1 MARGNT
7 DWAGFWS
14 GDANSDAAEALARA
28 IGLGGGSDT
37 PAAPAAPAAPP
48 ASPAATLYDSLMKQ
62 SQEARQ
68 KLHNTYGIGVR
79 TNPTQSQMRISE
91 WITSNESNINR
102 LAFQLN
108 DANNKIA
115 ELESGK
121 NVDTSAPDASVVG
134 DVTARIPVLPTA
146 KPTISPAWY
155 ERRSQLE
162 NQYIEALAASQVKLR
177 ELLAKKEVRT
187 IRTID
192 GVAGYPSSTAEFI
205 TRLDDENIEDP
216 SKAVTTFRLIN
227 PDGTPQSAE
236 QPVVPGTPAA
246 AAAQKEVSAG
256 AAPPAVA
263 APPAAPNAGATPLPA
278 AVASAGGGGG
288 GADRRVI
295 TGQTLGP
302 GGMVPVYSV
311 APGGGGSVKDPSL
324 QFHKLDEN
332 SAVIF
337 NTATGTYTK
346 IDNLGVE
353 SPIKQIEKRP
363 DGVYAIRQDGSSK
376 LIRPLEEYEKKELE
390 AAQSSVTS
398 KAESDAVSARYAEPV
413 AQANLENMRLT
424 LDANKLKVEEE
435 RRNRVINDMITE
447 GKISPSQGFALLGK
461 FAEFD
466 ALENSKQTAF
476 ENTRARRM
484 EERAAAAK
492 EIRDYQ
498 GGIDLSMNYFGGGN
512 PQYRQQYAQF
522 LNNLPGQPGESQA
535 TRMYRSVS
543 GIQGPLPTAYVDPGE
558 FKRAEFAPP
567 TNVDLNAEI
576 ARRYPAPVAALPVG

>member
-1 MARGNT
+1 
-7 DWAGFWS
+7 
-14 GDANSDAAEALARA
+14 
-28 IGLGGGSDT
+28 
-37 PAAPAAPAAPP
+37 
-48 ASPAATLYDSLMKQ
+48 MKQ
-62 SQEARQ
+62 SLDARQ
-68 KLHNTYGIGVR
+68 KLHNTYGIGIR
-79 TNPTQSQMRISE
+79 TNPTQSQMRVSE

-121 NVDTSAPDASVVG
+121 KVDTAEPDASVVG
-134 DVTARIPVLPTA
+134 DVTGRLPTLPTA
-146 KPTISPAWY
+146 KPTINPAWY

-162 NQYIEALAASQVKLR
+162 NQYVEALGASQVKLR

-246 AAAQKEVSAG
+246 AAAQKGDAGGAAPAAPAAPAAG
-256 AAPPAVA
+256 AAAAPAGGALPPAVQ
-263 APPAAPNAGATPLPA
+263 
-278 AVASAGGGGG
+278 SAGGGG
-288 GADRRVI
+288 AEKRVV
-295 TGQTLGP
+295 TGQVLGP

-311 APGGGGSVKDPSL
+311 APGGGGTVKDPSL
-324 QFHKLDEN
+324 QFHKLDDN

-337 NTATGTYTK
+337 NTATGTYTR
-346 IDNLGVE
+346 IDDLGVE
-353 SPIKQIEKRP
+353 SPIKQIEKRA
-363 DGVYAIRQDGSSK
+363 DGVYAIRQDGTSK

-390 AAQSSVTS
+390 AAQSSATS
-398 KAESDAVSARYAEPV
+398 KAESEAVTARYAEPV

-424 LDANKLKVEEE
+424 LDANRLKVEEE
-435 RRNRVINDMITE
+435 RRNRVINEMITE
-447 GKISPSQGFALLGK
+447 GKINPSQGFALLGK

-492 EIRDYQ
+492 DIRDYQ

-535 TRMYRSVS
+535 TRMYRNVS
-543 GIQGPLPTAYVDPGE
+543 GIQGPLPSAYVDPGE

-567 TNVDLNAEI
+567 KDVDLNAEI
-576 ARRYPAPVAALPVG
+576 ARRYPAPVAALPAG